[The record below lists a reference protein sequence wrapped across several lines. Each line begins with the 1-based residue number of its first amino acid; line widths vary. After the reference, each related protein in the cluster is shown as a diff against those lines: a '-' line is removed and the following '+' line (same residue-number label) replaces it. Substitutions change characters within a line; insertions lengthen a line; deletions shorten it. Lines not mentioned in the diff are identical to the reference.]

1 MKTSHDY
8 FIDFETD
15 LKNYTDD
22 QLIARF
28 NREVNN
34 NGSGTARFSFLAALH
49 NEFNRRGFDYSE
61 IGDKESLSF
70 QDKITRENKII
81 KKLSPPKFL

>member
-8 FIDFETD
+8 FIDFEND
-15 LKNYTDD
+15 LKKYTDD
-22 QLIARF
+22 QLVARF

-61 IGDKESLSF
+61 IGDKKSLSF
-70 QDKITRENKII
+70 REKIALDNKII
-81 KKLSPPKFL
+81 KKLKT

>member
-8 FIDFETD
+8 FNDFEND
-15 LKNYTDD
+15 LKKYTDE
-22 QLIARF
+22 QLVAMF

-34 NGSGTARFSFLAALH
+34 KGSGTARFSFLAALH

-61 IGDKESLSF
+61 IGDKKSLSF
-70 QDKITRENKII
+70 RDRITLENKII
-81 KKLSPPKFL
+81 KKLKT

>member
-8 FIDFETD
+8 FNDFEND
-15 LKNYTDD
+15 LKKYPDE
-22 QLIARF
+22 QLVARF

-34 NGSGTARFSFLAALH
+34 KGSGTARFSFLAALH
-49 NEFNRRGFDYSE
+49 SEFNRRGFDYSE

-70 QDKITRENKII
+70 RDKITLQNKKII
-81 KKLSPPKFL
+81 KIRM

>member
-8 FIDFETD
+8 FIDFEKD
-15 LKNYTDD
+15 LKKCTDD
-22 QLIARF
+22 QLVARF
-28 NREVNN
+28 NLEVNN
-34 NGSGTARFSFLAALH
+34 KGSGSARFSFLAALH

-61 IGDKESLSF
+61 IGDQESLSF
-70 QDKITRENKII
+70 RDKITLENKIT